1 MAPRQPARRSER
13 RFGVHQPRRRQRRT
27 TDRHRRREG
36 SPGRHRRGVGQACK
50 LHPGRRG
57 RHCGRCAPGD
67 ERGPNPGRVRPRR
80 RAATRDPS
88 CRFHRRRGA
97 LVVVTSIDPRLRQRR
112 IAVRRAEGRRRLRVL
127 VGIVVLVALAG
138 GGYALSRSA
147 VFDLDTIEID
157 GAFGV
162 EANQVAEAS
171 GLVVGTPMLDLDLGR
186 AAEGIVAL
194 PWVRTAAVDRAWPG
208 TVEIA
213 VTRRIG
219 VALLPVGDGSGVV
232 IDAEAVAIARSETVA
247 VGDLPVITLGP
258 VGDLGD
264 VQTLALPALKL
275 IDAMPLDLAPWVET
289 FGTDDAGTGSPLLRL
304 DLVGDVV
311 AIMGDDRDLDT
322 KYDAVRSVLDQVDL
336 AGICEIDVQ
345 VGDNPVLK
353 RSPQCAEPVTAA
365 LTG

>member
-1 MAPRQPARRSER
+1 M
-13 RFGVHQPRRRQRRT
+13 
-27 TDRHRRREG
+27 
-36 SPGRHRRGVGQACK
+36 
-50 LHPGRRG
+50 
-57 RHCGRCAPGD
+57 
-67 ERGPNPGRVRPRR
+67 
-80 RAATRDPS
+80 
-88 CRFHRRRGA
+88 
-97 LVVVTSIDPRLRQRR
+97 TSIDPRLRQRR

-264 VQTLALPALKL
+264 VQTLALPALRL

-289 FGTDDAGTGSPLLRL
+289 FDIDDAGTGTPLLRL

-322 KYDAVRSVLDQVDL
+322 KYEAVRSVLDQVDL

>member
-1 MAPRQPARRSER
+1 M
-13 RFGVHQPRRRQRRT
+13 
-27 TDRHRRREG
+27 
-36 SPGRHRRGVGQACK
+36 
-50 LHPGRRG
+50 
-57 RHCGRCAPGD
+57 
-67 ERGPNPGRVRPRR
+67 
-80 RAATRDPS
+80 
-88 CRFHRRRGA
+88 
-97 LVVVTSIDPRLRQRR
+97 TSIDPRLRQRR

-138 GGYALSRSA
+138 GGYALSRST

-157 GAFGV
+157 GAFGA

-219 VALLPVGDGSGVV
+219 VALLPVGEGSGVV
-232 IDAEAVAIARSETVA
+232 IDAEAVAIARSETAA

-264 VQTLALPALKL
+264 VQTLALPALRL

-289 FGTDDAGTGSPLLRL
+289 FDIDDAGTGTPLLRL

-322 KYDAVRSVLDQVDL
+322 KYEAVRSVLDQVDL